1 MNWTQKRRSAGLL
14 LCLAFIISVFT
25 ACGAAVQTNGQA
37 LKPADPVQQE
47 RIAYLDGLAGV
58 MYNLTMDGQ
67 VVEARDKL
75 LQIAQMIPTIRFE
88 GITTVAGMN
97 ALTETVTGAELV
109 FNNIKY
115 SPEVGQVAA
124 AKIRLAIDALS
135 HKNQPMW
142 LQYYKVL
149 QNDVS
154 QLSMAVKANKQGEA
168 QQALGKLAQHVDIVH
183 PSLVISRD
191 ETAVTQLD
199 SLLAFIHTNV
209 TATPMKT
216 NELTSGLEQLNR
228 VLDELFMKHKD
239 AIAVVPLMDPKQPI
253 LWTLGMGLIIVSV
266 LSYVG
271 WRMYQT
277 GRNIVSVKSKAAGE
291 IEK

>member
-1 MNWTQKRRSAGLL
+1 MNWSQKRRRAGLL
-14 LCLAFIISVFT
+14 LCLAFILCVFT
-25 ACGAAVQTNGQA
+25 ACGAAVPTNGQA
-37 LKPADPVQQE
+37 AKPDPVQQE
-47 RIAYLDGLAGV
+47 RITYLDGLAGV

-67 VVEARDKL
+67 VVEAREKL

-109 FNNIKY
+109 YNNIKY
-115 SPEVGQVAA
+115 SQEAGQVAA
-124 AKIRLAIDALS
+124 AKIRLAVDALS

-154 QLSMAVKANKQGEA
+154 QLSTSVKANKQGEA

-191 ETAVTQLD
+191 EAAVTKLD
-199 SLLAFIHTNV
+199 SLLAFIQTNV

-216 NELTSGLEQLNR
+216 SELTSGLEQLNR

-239 AIAVVPLMDPKQPI
+239 AIAIVPLMDPKQPI

-277 GRNIVSVKSKAAGE
+277 GRNIVSVKSKAASE
-291 IEK
+291 SEK